1 MANHQKVTIID
12 TGCANFSSVRF
23 ALARL
28 GIEAQ
33 ISADKSVIRQADK
46 LILPGVGTAV
56 AAMQKLNDR
65 HLPELVRSLK
75 QPVLGI
81 CLGMQMMGLASEESM
96 NSGTAC
102 IKTLGITP
110 GTVRLMQTGDL
121 PLPHMG
127 WDQVTHDGSCPLFA
141 GLKSGTYF
149 YFVHS
154 YAMDVTKDTVGVC
167 TYGSQFTAVFQHDN
181 FFGTQFHPEK
191 SGAAGARL
199 LKNFIEL

>member
-1 MANHQKVTIID
+1 MANQKVTIID

-33 ISADKSVIRQADK
+33 ISADESVIRQADK

-96 NSGTAC
+96 NSGTAS

-121 PLPHMG
+121 PLPHI
-127 WDQVTHDGSCPLFA
+127 DR
-141 GLKSGTYF
+141 KS
-149 YFVHS
+149 V
-154 YAMDVTKDTVGVC
+154 V
-167 TYGSQFTAVFQHDN
+167 
-181 FFGTQFHPEK
+181 
-191 SGAAGARL
+191 
-199 LKNFIEL
+199 

>member
-1 MANHQKVTIID
+1 MANQKVTIID

-33 ISADKSVIRQADK
+33 ISADESVIRQADK

-65 HLPELVRSLK
+65 HLPELVRSLE

-96 NSGTAC
+96 NSGTAS
-102 IKTLGITP
+102 ITP

-154 YAMDVTKDTVGVC
+154 YAMDVIKDTVGVC